1 MRRIVLFLVLAVV
14 LAGCG
19 GEEVVGPYPETVVGT
34 VPKSAPVTGGDPVAG
49 KALFTSNG
57 CGACHTYKPANSN
70 GKVGPG
76 LDTIAADAKKAN
88 QGDVDVYTASS
99 IKNPDA
105 YVVPGFQQGVMPA
118 FDSLSDEQLADL
130 VAFLTQS

>member
-1 MRRIVLFLVLAVV
+1 MRRIVLFLVLATV

-19 GEEVVGPYPETVVGT
+19 GGEVVGPYPETVVGT
-34 VPKSAPVTGGDPVAG
+34 VPKSAPVTGGSATAG
-49 KALFTSNG
+49 KALFASNG

-70 GKVGPG
+70 GKVGPD
-76 LDTIAADAKKAN
+76 LDNVAADAKKAN
-88 QGDVDVYTASS
+88 QGGVDAYVAAS
-99 IKNPDA
+99 IKNPNA

-118 FDSLSDEQLADL
+118 FDSLNNKQLADL